1 MRIHIQGDLYL
12 RYGYDKCTVFQLL
25 ELMIFTYVAT
35 QHYGVPQFWPSL
47 VVDLNLML

>member
-25 ELMIFTYVAT
+25 ELMIFTYV
-35 QHYGVPQFWPSL
+35 HSIMMSHNFGL
-47 VVDLNLML
+47 H